1 MQIVSYFKKTMM
13 IGNTHL
19 HTTIHT
25 VKSGF
30 KNFPYA
36 ADTDFPAIWKQKNM
50 TNQMVTM
57 SIIFSCAGIS
67 GKELNSLMLKWGKDT
82 CQPP

>member
-1 MQIVSYFKKTMM
+1 MM
-13 IGNTHL
+13 IGNTDL
-19 HTTIHT
+19 HTTISA

-36 ADTDFPAIWKQKNM
+36 VDTDFPAIWKQKNM
-50 TNQMVTM
+50 VNQMATM
-57 SIIFSCAGIS
+57 AIIFSCAGIS
-67 GKELNSLMLKWGKDT
+67 GKKLNSLMLEWGKDT